1 MTKKKNVE
9 KKMEKVFEAKMS
21 GDEIIVW
28 KRIEDV
34 YDLGCY
40 GKILDDKL
48 ILSPCE
54 ALHLIE
60 RKKLEIKEGKKK
72 LNKKRFYERA
82 CKIDGEFP
90 QKYSVYKDL
99 RERGFLVR
107 TGFKFGTHFRVYER
121 GVKLKRGPKS
131 TKEHTKWI
139 VHAIPE
145 RYQCSYAELSR
156 AVRLAQNIRTHLI
169 WAVVDEEGSVTF
181 YEIIRIT
188 P

>member
-1 MTKKKNVE
+1 MTKKKNVKKKVE
-9 KKMEKVFEAKMS
+9 KLFEAKIS
-21 GDEIIVW
+21 GNEIIVW

-40 GKILDDKL
+40 GKILDDRL

-72 LNKKRFYERA
+72 LNKKKFFERA
-82 CKIDGEFP
+82 CDIDEEFP
-90 QKYSVYKDL
+90 QKYAVYKDL

-131 TKEHTKWI
+131 AKEHTKWI

-145 RYQCSYAELSR
+145 RFQCSYAELSR

-169 WAVVDEEGSVTF
+169 WAVVDEEGDVTY
-181 YEIIRIT
+181 YELVRIT

>member
-1 MTKKKNVE
+1 MTKKENV
-9 KKMEKVFEAKMS
+9 KKEGKLFKAKIS
-21 GDEIIVW
+21 GNEITVW
-28 KRIEDV
+28 KNAEEV
-34 YDLGCY
+34 YEIGCY
-40 GKILDDKL
+40 GKVIDDHL
-48 ILSPCE
+48 VLSPCE

-60 RKKLEIKEGKKK
+60 RKKLEVKEGNKK
-72 LNKKRFYERA
+72 LNKKKFFERA
-82 CKIDGEFP
+82 CEIDKEFP
-90 QKYSVYKDL
+90 QKYTVYKDL

-107 TGFKFGTHFRVYER
+107 TGFKFGTHFRVYDR

-131 TKEHTKWI
+131 AKEHTKWI

-145 RYQCSYAELSR
+145 KFQCSYAELSR

-169 WAVVDEEGSVTF
+169 WAVVDEEGDCTY